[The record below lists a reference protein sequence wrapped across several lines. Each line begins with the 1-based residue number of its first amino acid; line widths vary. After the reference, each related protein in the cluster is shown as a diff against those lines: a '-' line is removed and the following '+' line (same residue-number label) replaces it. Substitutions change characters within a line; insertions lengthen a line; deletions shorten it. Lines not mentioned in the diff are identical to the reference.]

1 MAIIALSGYSGS
13 GKDSVGKIIQSL
25 TETNIPDYKVFN
37 GTEWVP
43 MKGFSP
49 WVIKKFAGKLKQIAS
64 LLTGIPIEKFEDQ
77 EFKKTYLGPEWDVLK
92 MKPGKRQDGIFPK
105 KVDMESVPMTV
116 REFLQKLGT
125 DAMRDGLHANTWV
138 NALMADYKPTKLQ
151 WSDGPLGGYEEGPM
165 PNWVITDCR
174 FINEARA
181 VKSKEGIVIRIDR
194 SGVGPINNHPSE
206 VELDNW
212 NFDYKIA
219 NVSDL
224 EALKHSVEV
233 ILNKEGF
240 LKTL

>member
-1 MAIIALSGYSGS
+1 
-13 GKDSVGKIIQSL
+13 
-25 TETNIPDYKVFN
+25 
-37 GTEWVP
+37 